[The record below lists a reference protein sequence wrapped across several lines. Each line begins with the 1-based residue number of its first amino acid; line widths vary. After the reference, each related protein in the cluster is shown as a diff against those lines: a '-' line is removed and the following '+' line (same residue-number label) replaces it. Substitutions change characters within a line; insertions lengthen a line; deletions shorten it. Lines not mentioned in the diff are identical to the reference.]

1 MLIKKIKAQ
10 KSEHAGKNQDRIS
23 RSEGAHAGGDNSTIS
38 VVTIPP

>member
-23 RSEGAHAGGDNSTIS
+23 RSEGAHAGGIVATNR
-38 VVTIPP
+38 VE